1 MNKAFKFR
9 LYPNKKQVEKLNN
22 FFGCNRFVYNYFLEK
37 KISLY
42 NREKTSLTYTKMA
55 NMLAL
60 LKKEEQYS
68 FLGDVDSVS
77 LQQSLRHLD
86 TAFSNFFAHKEIGFP
101 KYKTKKSHHYSYS
114 SVVINNNIK
123 ILDNKIQLPKIGLM
137 KMVKHRHIPC
147 NYVIKSITV
156 EKDPDDRYFVSVL
169 FEYDNQV
176 LQVEPHSFIGL
187 DYSIHNLFVDSE
199 GNVSNY
205 PRYLK
210 QSEDK
215 LVRES
220 RKLSLMKKGSNNF
233 NKQRL
238 KVARLHS
245 HISNQRKD
253 YLHKESR
260 RIVDSFDCVI
270 IEYLAIQKMSGE
282 EKIKHLHLAK
292 SISDNGWNLFTN
304 MLTYKLKEQGKML
317 IKVDKYFPSSQ
328 KCSFCG
334 DINKVVKDFSI
345 RKWTCPSCGHTHNRD
360 INAAINIREEG
371 KRLLLN
377 QYNRG
382 THGVSSPMLG
392 SLEPS
397 NEKPPLL

>member
-1 MNKAFKFR
+1 MNKAFKYR
-9 LYPNKKQVEKLNN
+9 IYPSKEQTMKLNS

-42 NREKTSLTYTKMA
+42 EKDRSSLSYTKMA

-60 LKKEEQYS
+60 MKKEEQYS
-68 FLGDVDSVS
+68 FLNDVDSVS

-86 TAFSNFFAHKEIGFP
+86 MAFSNFFHRKEVGFP
-101 KYKTKKSHHYSYS
+101 KYKSKKSHHYSYS
-114 SVVINNNIK
+114 SVMINSNIK
-123 ILDNKIQLPKIGLM
+123 IFESKIQLPKIGLV
-137 KMVKHRHIPC
+137 KMVKHRSIPS
-147 NYVIKSITV
+147 NYIIKSITV
-156 EKDPDDRYFVSVL
+156 SKDPDDKYYVSVL
-169 FEYDNQV
+169 LEYDNQV
-176 LQVEPHSFIGL
+176 AQVEPHSFIGL

-199 GNVSNY
+199 GNISNY
-205 PRYLK
+205 PRYLS

-220 RKLSLMKKGSNNF
+220 RRLSLMKKGSNNF

-260 RIVDSFDCVI
+260 RIANSFDCVI
-270 IEYLAIQKMSGE
+270 IEDLTIQEMSRD
-282 EKIKHLHLAK
+282 EKIKNLHLAK
-292 SISDNGWNLFTN
+292 AISDNGWNLFTN
-304 MLTYKLKEQGKML
+304 MLEYKLKEQGKML
-317 IKVDKYFPSSQ
+317 IKIDKYFPSSQ
-328 KCSFCG
+328 KCSCCG
-334 DINKVVKDFSI
+334 NINKVVKDFSI
-345 RKWTCPSCGHTHNRD
+345 RKWICPSCGHTHNRD

-371 KRLLLN
+371 RRLFLS

-392 SLEPS
+392 SLGSS